1 MQCFVKIVNGFKPLN
16 IFEEKIHRKCLIG
29 PDYVASLWI
38 NSHCVRTCNSHWWK
52 PNFKNVNY
60 IVVVCLLLTR
70 DSHQQRGSKKTIM
83 SIKEFIIS
91 PSFIFTKNE
100 LLYRYFE
107 LLCLS
112 CGTPILQSISRWLFL
127 KTQVKN
133 TKIFAFWVV

>member
-1 MQCFVKIVNGFKPLN
+1 MQCFVKIVNDFKPLN
-16 IFEEKIHRKCLIG
+16 IFAEKIHRKCLID

-38 NSHCVRTCNSHWWK
+38 NSHCVRICSSHWWK
-52 PNFKNVNY
+52 PSFKNVNY

-70 DSHQQRGSKKTIM
+70 GSHQQRGSKKTIM
-83 SIKEFIIS
+83 PIKEFIIS

-112 CGTPILQSISRWLFL
+112 CRTPILQSISRWLLL

-133 TKIFAFWVV
+133 MKIFAFWVV